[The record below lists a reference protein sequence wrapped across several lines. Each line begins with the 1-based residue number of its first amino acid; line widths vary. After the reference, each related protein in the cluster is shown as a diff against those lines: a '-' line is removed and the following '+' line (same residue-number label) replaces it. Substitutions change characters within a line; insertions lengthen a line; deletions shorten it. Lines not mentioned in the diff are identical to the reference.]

1 MFKIMRLNGTNG
13 IKYMVV
19 TYMDFL
25 HIQFLSDSSFILS
38 ITFGVGGIIL
48 KLELLAILK
57 ILMPGKRG
65 IRENASYILSYC
77 CSDIPSILYNIN
89 IIFY

>member
-25 HIQFLSDSSFILS
+25 HIQFLSDSSFILI
-38 ITFGVGGIIL
+38 ITFGVGRIIL
-48 KLELLAILK
+48 KLELLAILNAWK
-57 ILMPGKRG
+57 KGNKRK
-65 IRENASYILSYC
+65 C
-77 CSDIPSILYNIN
+77 ILY
-89 IIFY
+89 IILLLQ